1 MSSNGKVALVTGSTG
16 GIGFECA
23 KKLGQDG
30 FTVILNG
37 LDNDA
42 GAERLKELTETVVH
56 LQTADS
62 NTLKQFF

>member
-37 LDNDA
+37 LNNDA
-42 GAERLKELTETVVH
+42 GTKRLKEVRCRH
-56 LQTADS
+56 YG
-62 NTLKQFF
+62 